1 MPVSDTFPYVEGKDG
16 TESEQ
21 HVRLK
26 GLAVYWLLTRGFDLE
41 DIEEEHPVK
50 ATSSTHNATGYT
62 DVYAEAV
69 RTKVHVECEVGQ
81 VRLGQAASWA
91 LERGNAVFVFTE
103 DGIYSL
109 DYEEGESEPTRRN
122 PSDETWTHTVESL
135 TRISNLPMLDLSAY
149 KSE

>member
-50 ATSSTHNATGYT
+50 ATSSTSNTTGYT
-62 DVYAEAV
+62 DVYAESDG
-69 RTKVHVECEVGQ
+69 TKVHVECEVGQ
-81 VRLGQAASWA
+81 VRIGQAASWA
-91 LERGNAVFVFTE
+91 LERGDAVFVFTE
-103 DGIYSL
+103 DGIHRL
-109 DYEEGESEPTRRN
+109 DYEQVESEPTRLN